1 MTYLKSND
9 LFKLSAPE
17 SLFQRIPRPIVIA
30 DHLMTPDNLGAMI
43 RLADNIGASEMC
55 FLGKEDE
62 HRMGRVRR
70 AAASSRDNIKWYF
83 CEETDLRKIVP
94 EGKTIVAIETADNAT
109 CIYDTQLPENVAFI
123 VGSES
128 HGLSNELLAQCDMVV
143 YIPVPGPTRSLNV
156 SHAAAVALFEWQ
168 RQMLK
173 KCGMMKCEAFDVV
186 NAECRM
192 AQSDAGLRPHSAFNI
207 QHSAFSI
214 QHSSLKKYKHLFF
227 DLDRTLWDF
236 DAAAEVAFERI
247 YDKYDLKSLGI
258 PNAHEFHEVYHP
270 LNEQLWV
277 LYRADQI
284 TKDDLNRT
292 RFLKPLEHYGIHD
305 IELADHLSEDYVYWS
320 PRIVRLVP
328 GTMELL
334 DYLKPKYHLHLI
346 TNGFQEVQ
354 HTKLSGSGL
363 EPYFETL
370 TVSEE
375 VGVKKPNP
383 EIFYYALRKA
393 HATAEESLVIG
404 DEMAVDIDGA
414 RAAGIDQVFFNPSGE
429 SVEGE
434 RTYEVRN
441 LLEIKS
447 II

>member
-1 MTYLKSND
+1 MSYLKSND
-9 LFKLSAPE
+9 LFERIPTE
-17 SLFQRIPRPIVIA
+17 EIYQRIPRPMVIA

-43 RLADNIGASEMC
+43 RLADNIGATEMC
-55 FLGKEDE
+55 FLGSEAD
-62 HRMGRVRR
+62 HRLGKVRR
-70 AAASSRDNIKWYF
+70 AAASSRDNIRWYF
-83 CEETDLRKIVP
+83 TEETDLHKIVP
-94 EGKTIVAIETADNAT
+94 NGKSIVAIETTDDAT
-109 CIYDTQLPENVAFI
+109 CIYDTKLPEDVAFI

-128 HGLSNELLAQCDMVV
+128 QGIREELLKQCDMVV

-168 RQMLK
+168 RQMISRTQETEARSRK
-173 KCGMMKCEAFDVV
+173 K
-186 NAECRM
+186 
-192 AQSDAGLRPHSAFNI
+192 Q
-207 QHSAFSI
+207 
-214 QHSSLKKYKHLFF
+214 YKHIFF

-247 YDKYDLKSLGI
+247 YDKYHLKDLGI
-258 PNAHEFHEVYHP
+258 PSAHDFHEVYHP
-270 LNEQLWV
+270 LNEKLWE
-277 LYRADQI
+277 LYRENRI
-284 TKDDLNRT
+284 TKDDLNQT

-334 DYLKPKYHLHLI
+334 EYLKPKYHLHLI

-354 HTKLSGSGL
+354 HTKLSGSGM

-375 VGVKKPNP
+375 INIKKPNP
-383 EIFYYALRKA
+383 EIFLYALKKA
-393 HATAEESLVIG
+393 GATAEESLMIG

-414 RAAGIDQVFFNPSGE
+414 RAAGIDQVFFNPTGQKDP
-429 SVEGE
+429 GE
-434 RTYEVRN
+434 RIFEVHN
-441 LLEIKS
+441 LLD
-447 II
+447 IINIL

>member
-9 LFKLSAPE
+9 LFSKIPTEELY
-17 SLFQRIPRPIVIA
+17 QRIPRPIVIA
-30 DHLMTPDNLGAMI
+30 DHLMTPDNMGAMI
-43 RLADNIGASEMC
+43 RIADNIGASEMC
-55 FLGKEDE
+55 FLGEESK
-62 HRMGRVRR
+62 HSLGKVRR
-70 AAASSRDNIKWYF
+70 AAASSRGNIHWYF
-83 CEETDLRKIVP
+83 TEETDLRKIVP
-94 EGKTIVAIETADNAT
+94 EGKSIVAIETADNAT
-109 CIYDTQLPENVAFI
+109 CIYDTKLPKDVAFI

-128 HGLSNELLAQCDMVV
+128 HGLSEELLKQCDMVV

-168 RQMLK
+168 RQMN
-173 KCGMMKCEAFDVV
+173 GECE
-186 NAECRM
+186 RI
-192 AQSDAGLRPHSAFNI
+192 PHY
-207 QHSAFSI
+207 H
-214 QHSSLKKYKHLFF
+214 HLFF

-247 YDKYDLKSLGI
+247 YDKYHLKALGI
-258 PNAHEFHEVYHP
+258 PSAHDFHEVYHP
-270 LNEQLWV
+270 LNEKLWER
-277 LYRADQI
+277 YRADQI
-284 TKDDLNRT
+284 TKEELNRT

-305 IELADHLSEDYVYWS
+305 VELADHLSEDYVYWS

-334 DYLKPKYHLHLI
+334 EYLKPKYHLHLI
-346 TNGFQEVQ
+346 TNGFEEVQ
-354 HTKLSGSGL
+354 HTKLCGSGM

-383 EIFYYALRKA
+383 EIFRYALKKA
-393 HATAEESLVIG
+393 GATPEESLMIG

-414 RAAGIDQVFFNPSGE
+414 RAAGIDQIFYNPTGE
-429 SVEGE
+429 KVEGE

-441 LLEIKS
+441 LLEITS
-447 II
+447 IL

>member
-1 MTYLKSND
+1 MSYLKSND
-9 LFKLSAPE
+9 LFEKLNPE
-17 SLFQRIPRPIVIA
+17 SLYRRVPRPILIA

-43 RLADNIGASEMC
+43 RLADNIGATEVC
-55 FLGKEDE
+55 FLGKEEE
-62 HRMGRVRR
+62 HRLGKVRR
-70 AAASSRDNIKWYF
+70 AAASSRDNIRWYF
-83 CEETDLRKIVP
+83 SEESDLRKIVP
-94 EGKTIVAIETADNAT
+94 AGKQIVAIETADNAT
-109 CIYDTQLPENVAFI
+109 CIYDTQLPENVVFV

-128 HGLSNELLAQCDMVV
+128 YGLSEELLSQCDQVV

-168 RQMLK
+168 RQMREK
-173 KCGMMKCEAFDVV
+173 VESK
-186 NAECRM
+186 R
-192 AQSDAGLRPHSAFNI
+192 
-207 QHSAFSI
+207 
-214 QHSSLKKYKHLFF
+214 YKHVFF

-247 YDKYDLKSLGI
+247 YDKYGLKSLGI
-258 PNAHEFHEVYHP
+258 PSAHEFHEVYHP

-277 LYRADQI
+277 LYRSDQI
-284 TKDDLNRT
+284 TKDELNRI

-305 IELADHLSEDYVYWS
+305 VELADHLSEDYVYWS

-383 EIFYYALRKA
+383 EIFRYALKKA
-393 HATAEESLVIG
+393 GATTEESLVIG

-414 RAAGIDQVFFNPSGE
+414 RAAGIDQILFNPSGE
-429 SVEGE
+429 VVEGE
-434 RTYEVRN
+434 RTFEVKS
-441 LLEIKS
+441 LLEIMG
-447 II
+447 IL

>member
-1 MTYLKSND
+1 MSYLKSNT
-9 LFKLSAPE
+9 LFE
-17 SLFQRIPRPIVIA
+17 QIRTEDVYRHIPRPVLLA
-30 DHLMTPDNLGAMI
+30 DHLLTPDNIGAMI
-43 RLADNIGASEMC
+43 RLADNIGATEIC
-55 FLGKEDE
+55 FLGREEE
-62 HRMGRVRR
+62 HKLGKVRR
-70 AAASSRDNIKWYF
+70 AAASSRDNIRWYF
-83 CEETDLRKIVP
+83 SEETDLRKIVP
-94 EGKTIVAIETADNAT
+94 ANKKIVAIETADNAT
-109 CIYDTQLPENVAFI
+109 CIYDTELPEDVAFI

-128 HGLSNELLAQCDMVV
+128 HGLSDALLAQCDQVV

-168 RQMLK
+168 RQMRIGK
-173 KCGMMKCEAFDVV
+173 
-186 NAECRM
+186 
-192 AQSDAGLRPHSAFNI
+192 
-207 QHSAFSI
+207 
-214 QHSSLKKYKHLFF
+214 KKYRHLFF

-247 YDKYDLKSLGI
+247 YEKYDLKALGV
-258 PNAHEFHEVYHP
+258 PSAHEFHEVYHP

-277 LYRADQI
+277 QYRANAI
-284 TKDDLNRT
+284 TKDELNRT

-305 IELADHLSEDYVYWS
+305 VDLADHLSEDYVYWS

-354 HTKLSGSGL
+354 HTKLNGSGMA
-363 EPYFETL
+363 PYFETL

-383 EIFYYALRKA
+383 DIFLYALQKA
-393 HATAEESLVIG
+393 GAQAEESLMIG

-414 RAAGIDQVFFNPSGE
+414 RAVGMDTLLFNPKGE
-429 SVEGE
+429 PVEGE
-434 RTYEVRN
+434 RTYEVRD
-441 LLEIKS
+441 LRDIKT
-447 II
+447 IC

>member
-9 LFKLSAPE
+9 LFAQTEPE
-17 SLFQRIPRPIVIA
+17 SLYCRIPRPMVIA
-30 DHLMTPDNLGAMI
+30 DHLMTPDNIGAMI
-43 RLADNIGASEMC
+43 RLADNIGATEVC
-55 FLGKEDE
+55 FLGNEDE
-62 HRMGRVRR
+62 HRLGKVRR
-70 AAASSRDNIKWYF
+70 AAASSRDNIHWYF
-83 CEETDLRKIVP
+83 TEEVDLHKIVP
-94 EGKTIVAIETADNAT
+94 DGKTIIAIETADNAT

-128 HGLSNELLAQCDMVV
+128 HGLSEDLLAQCDMVV

-168 RQMLK
+168 RQMRESHETKLA
-173 KCGMMKCEAFDVV
+173 MSQVH
-186 NAECRM
+186 
-192 AQSDAGLRPHSAFNI
+192 QSRVPSPR
-207 QHSAFSI
+207 S
-214 QHSSLKKYKHLFF
+214 KYKHIFF

-247 YDKYDLKSLGI
+247 YEKYNLKSLGI
-258 PNAHEFHEVYHP
+258 PSAHEFHEVYHP
-270 LNEQLWV
+270 LNERLWE
-277 LYRADQI
+277 LYREEKI

-292 RFLKPLEHYGIHD
+292 RFVLPLEHYGIHD
-305 IELADHLSEDYVYWS
+305 TALADQLSEDYVYWS
-320 PRIVRLVP
+320 PRIVRLIP

-354 HTKLSGSGL
+354 DTKLSLSGMK
-363 EPYFETL
+363 PYFETL

-383 EIFYYALRKA
+383 KIFHYALRKA
-393 HATAEESLVIG
+393 NATAKESLVIG

-414 RAAGIDQVFFNPSGE
+414 RTAGIDQIFFNPKGE
-429 SVEGE
+429 SVEGT
-434 RTYEVRN
+434 RTFEVKD
-441 LLEIKS
+441 LLEIRQFL
-447 II
+447 

>member
-1 MTYLKSND
+1 MSYLKSNE
-9 LFKLSAPE
+9 LFTKIPTE
-17 SLFQRIPRPIVIA
+17 EIYQRIPRPIVIA

-43 RLADNIGASEMC
+43 RLADNIGATEMC
-55 FLGKEDE
+55 FLGSEAD
-62 HRMGRVRR
+62 HRLGKVRR
-70 AAASSRDNIKWYF
+70 AAASSRDNIRWF
-83 CEETDLRKIVP
+83 FTEETDLHKIVP
-94 EGKTIVAIETADNAT
+94 NGKSIVAIETTDDAT
-109 CIYDTQLPENVAFI
+109 CIYDTQLPEDVAFI

-128 HGLSNELLAQCDMVV
+128 QGIREELLKQCDMVV

-168 RQMLK
+168 RQMISRSQETEFRSRK
-173 KCGMMKCEAFDVV
+173 K
-186 NAECRM
+186 
-192 AQSDAGLRPHSAFNI
+192 Q
-207 QHSAFSI
+207 
-214 QHSSLKKYKHLFF
+214 YKHIFF

-247 YDKYDLKSLGI
+247 YDKYHLKDLGI
-258 PNAHEFHEVYHP
+258 PSAHDFHEVYHP
-270 LNEQLWV
+270 LNEKLWE
-277 LYRADQI
+277 LYRENRI

-305 IELADHLSEDYVYWS
+305 VELADHLSEDYVYWS

-334 DYLKPKYHLHLI
+334 EYLKPKYHLHLI

-354 HTKLSGSGL
+354 HTKLSGSGM

-375 VGVKKPNP
+375 INIKKPNP
-383 EIFYYALRKA
+383 EIFLYALKKA
-393 HATAEESLVIG
+393 GATAEESLMIG

-414 RAAGIDQVFFNPSGE
+414 RAAGIDQIFFNPTGQKDP
-429 SVEGE
+429 GE
-434 RTYEVRN
+434 RIFEVHN
-441 LLEIKS
+441 LLD
-447 II
+447 IINIL

>member
-1 MTYLKSND
+1 MSYLKSND
-9 LFKLSAPE
+9 LFEKLNPE
-17 SLFQRIPRPIVIA
+17 SLYRRVPRPILIA

-43 RLADNIGASEMC
+43 RLADNIGATEVC
-55 FLGKEDE
+55 FLGKEEE
-62 HRMGRVRR
+62 HRLGKVRR
-70 AAASSRDNIKWYF
+70 AAASSRDNIRWYF
-83 CEETDLRKIVP
+83 SEESDLRKIVP
-94 EGKTIVAIETADNAT
+94 ARKQIVAIETADNAT
-109 CIYDTQLPENVAFI
+109 CIYDTQLPEDVAFV

-128 HGLSNELLAQCDMVV
+128 YGLNEDLLAQCDQVV

-168 RQMLK
+168 RQMREK
-173 KCGMMKCEAFDVV
+173 VESK
-186 NAECRM
+186 R
-192 AQSDAGLRPHSAFNI
+192 
-207 QHSAFSI
+207 
-214 QHSSLKKYKHLFF
+214 YKHVFF

-247 YDKYDLKSLGI
+247 YDKYGLKSLGI
-258 PNAHEFHEVYHP
+258 PSAHEFHEVYHP

-277 LYRADQI
+277 LYRSDQI
-284 TKDDLNRT
+284 TKDELNRI

-305 IELADHLSEDYVYWS
+305 VDLADHLSEDYVYWS

-328 GTMELL
+328 GTMDLL

-383 EIFYYALRKA
+383 EIFRYALKKA
-393 HATAEESLVIG
+393 GANAEESLVIG

-414 RAAGIDQVFFNPSGE
+414 RAAGIDQILFNPSGE
-429 SVEGE
+429 VVEGE
-434 RTYEVRN
+434 RTFEVKS
-441 LLEIKS
+441 LLEIMG
-447 II
+447 IL

>member
-1 MTYLKSND
+1 MTYLKSNN
-9 LFKLSAPE
+9 LFEQLTPE
-17 SLFQRIPRPIVIA
+17 RLYQQVPHPLLIA
-30 DHLMTPDNLGAMI
+30 DHLMTPDNLGALI
-43 RLADNIGASEMC
+43 RLADNIGASEVC
-55 FLGKEDE
+55 FLGKEEE
-62 HRMGRVRR
+62 HRLGKVRR
-70 AAASSRDNIKWYF
+70 AAASSRDNIHWYF
-83 CEETDLRKIVP
+83 SEENDLRKIVP
-94 EGKTIVAIETADNAT
+94 AGKKIVAIETADNAT
-109 CIYDTQLPENVAFI
+109 CIYETQLPEDVAFI

-128 HGLSNELLAQCDMVV
+128 QGLSENLLAQCDMVV

-168 RQMLK
+168 RQMRNK
-173 KCGMMKCEAFDVV
+173 ECRIM

-192 AQSDAGLRPHSAFNI
+192 KTSSASL
-207 QHSAFSI
+207 HSAFSI
-214 QHSSLKKYKHLFF
+214 QHSELKYKHIFF

-247 YDKYDLKSLGI
+247 YEKYNLKSLGI
-258 PNAHEFHEVYHP
+258 SSAHEFHEVYHP

-277 LYRADQI
+277 LYRADKI
-284 TKDDLNRT
+284 TKDELNRT

-305 IELADHLSEDYVYWS
+305 TELADRLSEDYVYWS
-320 PRIVRLVP
+320 PRIVRLVS

-334 DYLKPKYHLHLI
+334 DYLKPKYQLHLI

-383 EIFYYALRKA
+383 EIFRYALKKA
-393 HATAEESLVIG
+393 NASAKESLMIG

-414 RAAGIDQVFFNPSGE
+414 RAVGMDTVLFNPKGE
-429 SVEGE
+429 TIEGE
-434 RTYEVRN
+434 RTFEVKR
-441 LLEIKS
+441 LMEITEFV
-447 II
+447 